1 MFSNYHTHS
10 LFCDGA
16 DSPEELVQELCE
28 KIHLTQKEE

>member
-16 DSPEELVQELCE
+16 DSPEELVQEAIRLG
-28 KIHLTQKEE
+28 